1 MAMTFVMVRRPR
13 GPFLRVVALS
23 GLLALLQLSTSF
35 CMLTVYDRVLPS
47 GSVMTLAGLMALT
60 VSLHAAFAGL
70 DAIRARIVC
79 RAGLRIV
86 AHLDGGLPAAL
97 GARRGNRE
105 FSLLNDAERVRG
117 FLTGAGP
124 CVAFD
129 LLWLPA
135 FVAAAFFLHAVLGA
149 FAIGGALV
157 LAVATAWGE
166 RHVRAAGRRLH
177 EARHRRHVLAW
188 DLYAGPAGSER
199 RGQGGARSWDTLS
212 RCYDETT
219 LRTAVRTHTAQAF
232 GKGLRLA
239 LQSAGL
245 GLGALLALEGLLSAG
260 GLIAS
265 SLIFARTFACL
276 DGVLVHWSRF
286 VVARES
292 YQRLV
297 RAAGEEPRCGGS
309 DGRACLSATARAAG
323 RGSGALSDLEL
334 FDVAERR
341 AQGV

>member
-1 MAMTFVMVRRPR
+1 MTFPT
-13 GPFLRVVALS
+13 GLFLRVVALS
-23 GLLALLQLSTSF
+23 GLLALLQLSTSLY
-35 CMLTVYDRVLPS
+35 MLMVYDRVLPS
-47 GSVMTLAGLMALT
+47 GSVTVLAGLTGLT
-60 VSLHAAFAGL
+60 VSLHAAFAAL

-86 AHLDGGLPAAL
+86 EHLDRGLPAAL
-97 GARRGNRE
+97 GAERRDSAV
-105 FSLLNDAERVRG
+105 SLLRDAERVRG

-135 FVAAAFFLHAVLGA
+135 FVAAAFFLHPVLGA
-149 FAIGGALV
+149 FAVGGALG

-177 EARHRRHVLAW
+177 AARHLRHVLAR
-188 DLYAGPAGSER
+188 DLHAGSAGAEW
-199 RGQGGARSWDTLS
+199 RGCSRGAALSWDALS
-212 RCYDETT
+212 RRYDETT
-219 LRTAVRTHTAQAF
+219 LRTAVRTHTAQSF

-245 GLGALLALEGLLSAG
+245 GLGALLAVEGLVSVG
-260 GLIAS
+260 GLMAS

-276 DGVLVHWSRF
+276 DGALVHWSRF
-286 VVARES
+286 VAARES
-292 YQRLV
+292 YRRVV
-297 RAAGEEPRCGGS
+297 RASGEASGVVDRM
-309 DGRACLSATARAAG
+309 DRACLSATARPAKC
-323 RGSGALSDLEL
+323 GALSDLEL
-334 FDVAERR
+334 FDVAKRR

>member
-1 MAMTFVMVRRPR
+1 MTFPMVCRPR
-13 GPFLRVVALS
+13 GLFLRVVVLS

-35 CMLTVYDRVLPS
+35 YMLMIYDRVLPS
-47 GSVMTLAGLMALT
+47 GSVMALAGLTGLMVA
-60 VSLHAAFAGL
+60 LHAAFAGL

-86 AHLDGGLPAAL
+86 EHLDRGLLAAL
-97 GARRGNRE
+97 GAGRRDRAL
-105 FSLLNDAERVRG
+105 SLLNDAERVRG
-117 FLTGAGP
+117 FLIGAGP

-135 FVAAAFFLHAVLGA
+135 FVVAAFFVHPVLGA
-149 FAIGGALV
+149 FAVGGALV
-157 LAVATAWGE
+157 LASATAWSE
-166 RHVRAAGRRLH
+166 RHVRLAGRHLH
-177 EARHRRHVLAW
+177 EARHLRHVLAW
-188 DLYAGPAGSER
+188 DLQAGPAGAGR
-199 RGQGGARSWDTLS
+199 RALSQGATRSWDTLS
-212 RCYDETT
+212 RRYDETT
-219 LRTAVRTHTAQAF
+219 LRTAVRTHTAQAV
-232 GKGLRLA
+232 GKGVRLT

-245 GLGALLALEGLLSAG
+245 GLGALLAVEGLLSTG

-276 DGVLVHWSRF
+276 DGALVHWSRF
-286 VVARES
+286 VAARES

-297 RAAGEEPRCGGS
+297 RAAGEGS
-309 DGRACLSATARAAG
+309 GVANLVGRACLSATARPAG